1 MELGRRFYRDDSGQV
16 AQVILIIALA
26 IVAIT
31 VVVVVGTSVNTL
43 QTAFTSAWG
52 TFWAWF
58 NRTFSNFG
66 GGT

>member
-1 MELGRRFYRDDSGQV
+1 MLRRFVQDEQGQV
-16 AQVILIIALA
+16 AEVILIIALA

-31 VVVVVGTSVNTL
+31 VVVVVGGAVNSL
-43 QTAFTSAWG
+43 QTQFTSAWG

-66 GGT
+66 GGA

>member
-1 MELGRRFYRDDSGQV
+1 MELGRRFLRDDSGQV

-43 QTAFTSAWG
+43 QTA
-52 TFWAWF
+52 
-58 NRTFSNFG
+58 
-66 GGT
+66 

>member
-1 MELGRRFYRDDSGQV
+1 MLRRFMQDEQGQV
-16 AQVILIIALA
+16 AEVILIIALA

-31 VVVVVGTSVNTL
+31 VVVVVGTSINTL

-58 NRTFSNFG
+58 GRTFNNFG

>member
-1 MELGRRFYRDDSGQV
+1 MELCRRFYRDDGGQV

-43 QTAFTSAWG
+43 QTA
-52 TFWAWF
+52 
-58 NRTFSNFG
+58 
-66 GGT
+66 